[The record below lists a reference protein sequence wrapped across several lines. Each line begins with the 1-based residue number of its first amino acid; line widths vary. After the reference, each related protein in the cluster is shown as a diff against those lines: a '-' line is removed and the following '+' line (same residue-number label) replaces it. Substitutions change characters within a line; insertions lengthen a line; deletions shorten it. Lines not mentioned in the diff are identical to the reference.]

1 VLDEARVVVL
11 GVVAAGFV
19 AVVGGDVAVAT
30 GGSGCRRGGW
40 GACWGGRKTSH
51 ETVIDVV
58 DNVDGGC
65 AAVVI
70 DDVVTSRAVLG
81 CSAQVCEAVSQVLG
95 RSVDV
100 PASFSRHSS
109 TSVAVCI
116 AVSTES
122 VVVVWDAVSV
132 VIGVTW
138 VAASVVVTRVRVVD
152 NSREAQRPSPW
163 FNTQFSFSSWWPS
176 SFPCSSTSSI
186 LSSTST
192 PHCQ

>member
-1 VLDEARVVVL
+1 MLDEARVVVL

-40 GACWGGRKTSH
+40 GACWGGRKTGRD
-51 ETVIDVV
+51 TVVDVVDNV

-95 RSVDV
+95 SLVDV
-100 PASFSRHSS
+100 PTSFSRRGG
-109 TSVAVCI
+109 TSVAVCT
-116 AVSTES
+116 AASTEGGVVW
-122 VVVVWDAVSV
+122 VVVDCCCGPSFVCVAILQVSV
-132 VIGVTW
+132 LGW
-138 VAASVVVTRVRVVD
+138 VPESAWTVVFVACLVFAASIALSNPSFATR
-152 NSREAQRPSPW
+152 
-163 FNTQFSFSSWWPS
+163 
-176 SFPCSSTSSI
+176 
-186 LSSTST
+186 
-192 PHCQ
+192 